1 MKMHNCKNSQHFA
14 GALHES
20 VYPLI
25 YRFNCKTILTT
36 ALLLVLPI
44 TFTPNANADSNDNL
58 LAHDLFKQQRYA
70 EAAEIFTD
78 PAWKGVALY
87 RSSQWWRAAEAF
99 VRADDA
105 DSLFNLGNSYV
116 QLGYYELA
124 LDAYLGATSK
134 RNGFTDAEFNADL
147 MRQILSQDNEGE
159 SQGLLKPG
167 ADEIEQLESGDD
179 ETGSGKE
186 GDEGSDDKPDKKQGD
201 DREGDTDSRGPSPDA
216 TAGGDSSE
224 SGSDKT
230 PGQQEPDTGGNVKGT
245 ESEPTQEQSPA
256 SASEGKN
263 EQLSDVTAG
272 VRTELE
278 SEQATVQWLNQIQNN
293 PDKFL
298 KAQIALEAKRR
309 KAAGQSPPAGGSQW

>member
-1 MKMHNCKNSQHFA
+1 MTRRNIQTRPKQSSEERIIGHYLPDCRVTCNRFILLFVLLSAVGVVFA
-14 GALHES
+14 DNNDD
-20 VYPLI
+20 LI
-25 YRFNCKTILTT
+25 
-36 ALLLVLPI
+36 
-44 TFTPNANADSNDNL
+44 
-58 LAHDLFKQQRYA
+58 AHKLFKQQRYA

-99 VRADDA
+99 VRADNA
-105 DSLFNLGNSYV
+105 DSFFNLGNAYV

-124 LDAYLGATSK
+124 LDAYLGAAKK
-134 RNGFTDAEFNADL
+134 RSDFSDAEFNAEL
-147 MRQILSQDNEGE
+147 MRKLLSQDKEEE

-167 ADEIEQLESGDD
+167 AQEIEQIESGDD

-186 GDEGSDDKPDKKQGD
+186 GDENSSDKPDNKQGD
-201 DREGDTDSRGPSPDA
+201 DREGDTDNEGPNPDA
-216 TAGGDSSE
+216 TAGGNSSE

-245 ESEPTQEQSPA
+245 EAEPTQEQSPA

-263 EQLSDVTAG
+263 EQLSDITAG
-272 VRTELE
+272 IRTQLE
-278 SEQATVQWLNQIQNN
+278 TEQATVQWLNQIEND
-293 PDKFL
+293 PGKYL
-298 KAQIALEAKRR
+298 KAQIELETKRR

>member
-1 MKMHNCKNSQHFA
+1 MCNHTNIRYRLIAQTTRQPVIIYWILSFA
-14 GALHES
+14 
-20 VYPLI
+20 
-25 YRFNCKTILTT
+25 
-36 ALLLVLPI
+36 LPI
-44 TFTPNANADSNDNL
+44 TILLSTNLETASANSNDNL
-58 LAHDLFKQQRYA
+58 IAHELFKQQRYA

-134 RNGFTDAEFNADL
+134 RSGFVDAEFNADL
-147 MRQILSQDNEGE
+147 MRNILSQDSEGE

-167 ADEIEQLESGDD
+167 SDEIERIDSSDDD
-179 ETGSGKE
+179 ETGSGKQ
-186 GDEGSDDKPDKKQGD
+186 GDESSDDKTDKKEGD
-201 DREGDTDSRGPSPDA
+201 DREGDTDERGASPDA

-224 SGSDKT
+224 SGSDET
-230 PGQQEPDTGGNVKGT
+230 PGQQNPDTGGQVKGT

-263 EQLSDVTAG
+263 EELSDVTVG
-272 VRTELE
+272 IRTQLE
-278 SEQATVQWLNQIQNN
+278 SAQATVQWLNQIENN
-293 PDKFL
+293 PAKYL
-298 KAQIALEAKRR
+298 KAQIELEARR
-309 KAAGQSPPAGGSQW
+309 RQAAGQSPPAGGSQW